1 MRLVVSRLLVILL
14 TYVTRLEDEYVK
26 SLQHINPHTQEYV
39 ARLSDER
46 PLEELAGSIQAYYDR
61 SGSTETAAT
70 VALLRIE
77 HMYYKHDS
85 IAEAVR
91 DAQAFRAAW
100 GSRDDVHAASR
111 KATAGV
117 STVEK
122 THPGSWL
129 GAPQTPSSQSCDTAK
144 SLKELCGYVYDHGD
158 DRCRT
163 RALLCHVAH
172 HALHG
177 RFHAARDLL
186 LMSHLQEVAHDAD
199 IETQILYN
207 RHGPPRPVRVPV
219 GLGPRRPLV
228 SSGDMFFKGEGTP
241 RAGRPERALVRQVRR
256 AGKGRAPKADALPH
270 ARQPGFAR
278 VLPFNFSNVV
288 GGAGDG
294 RRGGAQQTV
303 ARRAASHPRDVA
315 PLPQTHGHLLSSS
328 LHGAAREHAGPY
340 SLCCQ
345 GSCVR

>member
-1 MRLVVSRLLVILL
+1 M
-14 TYVTRLEDEYVK
+14 
-26 SLQHINPHTQEYV
+26 
-39 ARLSDER
+39 ARLRDER

-163 RALLCHVAH
+163 RALLCAC
-172 HALHG
+172 
-177 RFHAARDLL
+177 
-186 LMSHLQEVAHDAD
+186 
-199 IETQILYN
+199 
-207 RHGPPRPVRVPV
+207 GPPRPARQ
-219 GLGPRRPLV
+219 LPRR
-228 SSGDMFFKGEGTP
+228 S
-241 RAGRPERALVRQVRR
+241 
-256 AGKGRAPKADALPH
+256 
-270 ARQPGFAR
+270 
-278 VLPFNFSNVV
+278 
-288 GGAGDG
+288 
-294 RRGGAQQTV
+294 
-303 ARRAASHPRDVA
+303 
-315 PLPQTHGHLLSSS
+315 
-328 LHGAAREHAGPY
+328 
-340 SLCCQ
+340 
-345 GSCVR
+345 

>member
-1 MRLVVSRLLVILL
+1 MDTEAPPDEDGCVKVVGNLLDVR
-14 TYVTRLEDEYVK
+14 YTRLEDEYVK
-26 SLQHINPHTQEYV
+26 VPAAHQPAHPGVRGAV
-39 ARLSDER
+39 ARRKTSGGTSWFHPGLLR
-46 PLEELAGSIQAYYDR
+46 SI
-61 SGSTETAAT
+61 GSTETAAT

-122 THPGSWL
+122 SHPGSWL

-177 RFHAARDLL
+177 RFHAA
-186 LMSHLQEVAHDAD
+186 S
-199 IETQILYN
+199 
-207 RHGPPRPVRVPV
+207 
-219 GLGPRRPLV
+219 
-228 SSGDMFFKGEGTP
+228 
-241 RAGRPERALVRQVRR
+241 
-256 AGKGRAPKADALPH
+256 
-270 ARQPGFAR
+270 
-278 VLPFNFSNVV
+278 
-288 GGAGDG
+288 
-294 RRGGAQQTV
+294 
-303 ARRAASHPRDVA
+303 
-315 PLPQTHGHLLSSS
+315 
-328 LHGAAREHAGPY
+328 
-340 SLCCQ
+340 
-345 GSCVR
+345 